1 MIWLHQEFKEFL
13 RLLTSNKV
21 KYLMVGGHAVSYHG
35 HPRSTGDLDIWVE
48 ISEDNAENLVKSIK
62 EFGFDLPDLTVDLF
76 LEEHRIARMGY
87 PPLRINILTSISGV
101 EFSSCYERK
110 VVIEI
115 DDFIVNILN
124 FDDLIKN
131 KSSTNRFKDNDD
143 IENLINK

>member
-1 MIWLHQEFKEFL
+1 
-13 RLLTSNKV
+13 LTSNKV

-87 PPLRINILTSISGV
+87 PPLRIDILTSISGV
-101 EFSSCYERK
+101 EFSSCYERR

>member
-1 MIWLHQEFKEFL
+1 
-13 RLLTSNKV
+13 
-21 KYLMVGGHAVSYHG
+21 MVGGHAVSYHG